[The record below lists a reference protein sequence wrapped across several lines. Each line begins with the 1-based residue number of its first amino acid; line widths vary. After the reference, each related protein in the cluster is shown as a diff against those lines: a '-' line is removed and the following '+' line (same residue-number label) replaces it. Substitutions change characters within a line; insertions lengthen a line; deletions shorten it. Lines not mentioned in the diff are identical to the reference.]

1 MSSLLVL
8 GLGLFVAP
16 ACGEPSATT
25 PPTAVKQDDTK
36 AAVAVAEAWLK
47 SIDADD
53 YAGSWD
59 QAASYFRQAVTKEQW
74 ITSLD
79 GVRKPL
85 GALTSRRV
93 SSAEPATRLPGA
105 PDGKYVVIQFQT
117 SFANK
122 QSAIE
127 TVTPML
133 DTDGAWHVSGYFIR

>member
-1 MSSLLVL
+1 MSSFLAF
-8 GLGLFVAP
+8 GLGVLIAP
-16 ACGEPSATT
+16 ACGGA
-25 PPTAVKQDDTK
+25 PTSSQVAGVKLDQA
-36 AAVAVAEAWLK
+36 AAVAVAEGWLK
-47 SIDADD
+47 SVDAED

-59 QAASYFRQAVTKEQW
+59 QSATYFRQAVTKDQW
-74 ITSLD
+74 VASLN

-85 GALTSRRV
+85 GALKSRRV

-105 PDGKYVVIQFQT
+105 PDGQYVVIQFET

-122 QSAIE
+122 QHAIE